1 MTTIGL
7 ELSWWDRCV
16 GAADAV
22 LASPR
27 FQRWATAFPLTRPIA
42 RRRARD
48 LFDLVAGF
56 IYSQVLLAAV
66 RLHLFDILAEGP
78 QRLDALA
85 PRLGLPRDGAARLLD
100 AAVALRLA
108 ERRHGGRYGLGKLGT
123 ALVGNPGITAMIEH
137 HALLYADLRDPVAL
151 LRGER
156 ASTALGGYW
165 AYAGT
170 AGPAALTSAQVA
182 DYTDL
187 MAASQPFIAAEVLD
201 AYDVG
206 RHRCLLDVGG
216 GDGRFA
222 VEAASRAPALR
233 VMLFDLPAV
242 AERATAR
249 FAASNLSGR
258 AIALGGDFRRDALP
272 PGADLVTLVRILH
285 DHEDVTVLALLR
297 AVRACLPPGGTLL
310 VAEPLAGTKGAEPVG
325 DAYFGFYLMAM
336 GSGRPRQAG
345 ELMAMLTEA
354 GFDRIRAIRTRSPLL
369 TGLLLA
375 RVPGSHE

>member
-1 MTTIGL
+1 
-7 ELSWWDRCV
+7 
-16 GAADAV
+16 
-22 LASPR
+22 
-27 FQRWATAFPLTRPIA
+27 
-42 RRRARD
+42 
-48 LFDLVAGF
+48 
-56 IYSQVLLAAV
+56 
-66 RLHLFDILAEGP
+66 
-78 QRLDALA
+78 
-85 PRLGLPRDGAARLLD
+85 
-100 AAVALRLA
+100 
-108 ERRHGGRYGLGKLGT
+108 
-123 ALVGNPGITAMIEH
+123 
-137 HALLYADLRDPVAL
+137 
-151 LRGER
+151 
-156 ASTALGGYW
+156 
-165 AYAGT
+165 
-170 AGPAALTSAQVA
+170 
-182 DYTDL
+182 
-187 MAASQPFIAAEVLD
+187 VLD